1 MVNINLICLSKV
13 RRGGELG
20 TIPSTTTEGRDS
32 KPAFY
37 DYHER
42 RILWNV
48 KAEMKARSMSS
59 STPDEMPTPIYRTP
73 EFCWSS
79 VHLRLLG
86 DLLTGIEAVVEE
98 WKLSE
103 SPSVTD
109 LCNTNDNQIFVGNTV
124 HVISQLA
131 DSLIMACG
139 GLLPLL
145 ASATSPN
152 SELEIT
158 DACQQELP
166 IDCAASLLS
175 RFVQLVDVFVFAS
188 GVSFAELEQEKNMP
202 SGGVLRQVLRL
213 ISTAAVRHI
222 LTARVLRPDSNGHA
236 FEAHASTKNEAIYE
250 FVKGAI
256 ESQGKEGIVDLDRLL
271 QDVDLQ
277 RIKGAVYRDMV
288 EENRQAQFLALA
300 VVYLLS
306 VLMVSRYRDILE
318 PPASP
323 SPFFNSATRWVRV
336 YEECSTPGSST
347 AGGSDL
353 AKPPTPEKST
363 TNGEAASEDECK
375 EGKEGISAI
384 MVAPGTMKKDG
395 KDYKAEELS
404 KLGGSTT
411 TAPSQQPAERRQ
423 EIMSD
428 FRSFFQKTL
437 LGTHGQEIMN
447 DSKVLE
453 TLKNKQGSVIEL
465 VMLLCSQEWQTSL
478 QKHAGLAFIELVN
491 EGRLMAHAT
500 RDHVLRVSNE
510 ADFIL
515 NRLRAEDVSK
525 HAHFESETMANLDV
539 RRDEEARWAQA
550 IRNGR
555 RRDGRL
561 AAKLLGNMMTVLCSP
576 SGAWSAGDET
586 AQLFW
591 RLDVW
596 EDDSRRRRRFVP
608 NVFGSRHE
616 EASVVSVA
624 SDAEELSEEEKLRAP
639 RE

>member
-1 MVNINLICLSKV
+1 
-13 RRGGELG
+13 
-20 TIPSTTTEGRDS
+20 
-32 KPAFY
+32 
-37 DYHER
+37 
-42 RILWNV
+42 
-48 KAEMKARSMSS
+48 
-59 STPDEMPTPIYRTP
+59 
-73 EFCWSS
+73 
-79 VHLRLLG
+79 
-86 DLLTGIEAVVEE
+86 
-98 WKLSE
+98 
-103 SPSVTD
+103 
-109 LCNTNDNQIFVGNTV
+109 
-124 HVISQLA
+124 
-131 DSLIMACG
+131 
-139 GLLPLL
+139 
-145 ASATSPN
+145 
-152 SELEIT
+152 
-158 DACQQELP
+158 
-166 IDCAASLLS
+166 
-175 RFVQLVDVFVFAS
+175 
-188 GVSFAELEQEKNMP
+188 MP

-256 ESQGKEGIVDLDRLL
+256 ESVSVATSKQLKKPRIVGARVILPRLARKRRNRGL
-271 QDVDLQ
+271 RSPLAKDFDCSGST
-277 RIKGAVYRDMV
+277 GAVYRDMV

-323 SPFFNSATRWVRV
+323 SPFFNSATNG
-336 YEECSTPGSST
+336 EECSTPGSST

-423 EIMSD
+423 YLTSKLQTALETTAPLLREIMSD

-586 AQLFW
+586 AW
-591 RLDVW
+591 V
-596 EDDSRRRRRFVP
+596 DSW
-608 NVFGSRHE
+608 
-616 EASVVSVA
+616 
-624 SDAEELSEEEKLRAP
+624 L
-639 RE
+639 

>member
-1 MVNINLICLSKV
+1 M
-13 RRGGELG
+13 
-20 TIPSTTTEGRDS
+20 
-32 KPAFY
+32 
-37 DYHER
+37 
-42 RILWNV
+42 
-48 KAEMKARSMSS
+48 
-59 STPDEMPTPIYRTP
+59 
-73 EFCWSS
+73 
-79 VHLRLLG
+79 
-86 DLLTGIEAVVEE
+86 
-98 WKLSE
+98 
-103 SPSVTD
+103 
-109 LCNTNDNQIFVGNTV
+109 
-124 HVISQLA
+124 A

-152 SELEIT
+152 SELEIA

-166 IDCAASLLS
+166 IECAAALLS
-175 RFVQLVDVFVFAS
+175 RFVQLADVFVFAS

-202 SGGVLRQVLRL
+202 SGGVLRQALRL

-222 LTARVLRPDSNGHA
+222 LTAR
-236 FEAHASTKNEAIYE
+236 
-250 FVKGAI
+250 
-256 ESQGKEGIVDLDRLL
+256 QGKEGIVDLDRLL
-271 QDVDLQ
+271 QDIDLQ

-323 SPFFNSATRWVRV
+323 SPFFNSSTNGEDCNASAMSNSSAT
-336 YEECSTPGSST
+336 E
-347 AGGSDL
+347 AGVT
-353 AKPPTPEKST
+353 KPPTPNKAT
-363 TNGEAASEDECK
+363 TNGDAVNEEERK
-375 EGKEGISAI
+375 EGVSAI
-384 MVAPGTMKKDG
+384 MVAPGSMKKDG
-395 KDYKAEELS
+395 KEYKAEELS
-404 KLGGSTT
+404 KLGT
-411 TAPSQQPAERRQ
+411 TASGASTQPAERRQ
-423 EIMSD
+423 YLTSKLQTALETTAPLLREIMSD

-453 TLKNKQGSVIEL
+453 TLKNRQGSVIEL

-525 HAHFESETMANLDV
+525 HAHFESESMANLDV

-576 SGAWSAGDET
+576 SGAWSSGDES

-608 NVFGSRHE
+608 NVYGSKHE
-616 EASVVSVA
+616 EASIVSVPA
-624 SDAEELSEEEKLRAP
+624 DAQELSEEEKLRALANSIAP
-639 RE
+639 GRSQSSELVDESDIDKWAAEVDPTPSSGEIQLQEASTRFSIHRSAIGCYRTIPTELST